1 MARPLRIQAPGL
13 TYHVVA
19 RGVRRESIYLDER
32 DRRKFLKQL
41 ADVVQEFALLCHAYC
56 EMTNHY
62 HLAVTTTDANL
73 SRAVKQLN
81 GGYAQWWTERHERPG
96 HLFGARFKAQV
107 VQDDVYLLN
116 VCRYIAFNPVRA
128 RMVKAP
134 EDWPWSSY
142 RATAGLERMP
152 SFLHLDRLMRTM
164 APDDPADGPHRFRR
178 SVDETDAD
186 ALQWPRTAIVG
197 DDVFI
202 DRLQQFRAEAGR
214 EVPRRE
220 GRRTLDAIF
229 QGAFTRSSR
238 NEAIAAALRER
249 YAAAEIARYLGL
261 HPRTIS
267 RIASDGVRS

>member
-1 MARPLRIQAPGL
+1 
-13 TYHVVA
+13 
-19 RGVRRESIYLDER
+19 
-32 DRRKFLKQL
+32 
-41 ADVVQEFALLCHAYC
+41 
-56 EMTNHY
+56 MTNHY
-62 HLAVTTTDANL
+62 HLAVTTTEANL

-81 GGYAQWWTERHERPG
+81 GGYAQWWNERHECLG
-96 HLFGARFKAQV
+96 HVFEARFKAQI
-107 VQDDVYLLN
+107 VQDDAYLLN
-116 VCRYIAFNPVRA
+116 VCRYITFNPVRA
-128 RMVKAP
+128 KMVKAP

-152 SFLHLDRLMRTM
+152 SFLHLDRLMSTM
-164 APDDPADGPHRFRR
+164 APDDPADGPNRFRR

-202 DRLQQFRAEAGR
+202 ARLQQFRQAGR
-214 EVPRRE
+214 EIPRRE
-220 GRRTLDAIF
+220 ERRTLDAIF

-238 NEAIAAALRER
+238 NGAIDVALRER

-261 HPRTIS
+261 HPSTIS